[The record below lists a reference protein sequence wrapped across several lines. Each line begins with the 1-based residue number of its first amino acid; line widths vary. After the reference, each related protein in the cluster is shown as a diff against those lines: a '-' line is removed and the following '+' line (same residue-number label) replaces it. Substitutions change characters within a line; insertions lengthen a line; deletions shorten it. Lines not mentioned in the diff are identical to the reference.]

1 LAASIIALGVLYGR
15 SSSATAQPLP
25 TPNPIYDG
33 SQVMKLINQTDA
45 SDKTHQGELY
55 QIATEDNVNMWV
67 LHTWGTHVEMAY
79 THGYLMAPMLNTFV
93 KVALPEFFKSQ
104 LAQIPIKKLPK
115 WLQKI
120 IANAENKDAVS
131 LFETL
136 LSAIFYREEKFIQK
150 SKSGAM
156 EEMAALAEGYCAS
169 GIEGSQCDEKK
180 FLRLIQ
186 NMNMIPELV
195 KMTCSMFGAWGSAT
209 PDGKLIQLRSLDFG
223 SGPFANYTLLTARH
237 PTDGGNDFVAV
248 GFPGWSGAVTGF
260 STKVALSEK
269 VWETYNGT
277 GIQEGQYDGE
287 PDALVI
293 RDIMQFANN
302 IDDAVAFTEGITRT
316 WAIFIGVG
324 EVDGGQFR
332 ALGYRKKN
340 LQVFG
345 PDNISSVTHAPAFDD
360 VVYIDKHPQPSHDN
374 VTMPALM
381 AKYHGS
387 LDYSAAV
394 QYIPRVMQSGDMH
407 VAVYDFGA
415 RQAYV
420 SVGLVTADGNY
431 GKDGISGKAC
441 NRPYIKF
448 DMDDMLLKQPPASLE

>member
-1 LAASIIALGVLYGR
+1 MWLIW
-15 SSSATAQPLP
+15 TA
-25 TPNPIYDG
+25 
-33 SQVMKLINQTDA
+33 
-45 SDKTHQGELY
+45 
-55 QIATEDNVNMWV
+55 
-67 LHTWGTHVEMAY
+67 
-79 THGYLMAPMLNTFV
+79 
-93 KVALPEFFKSQ
+93 
-104 LAQIPIKKLPK
+104 
-115 WLQKI
+115 
-120 IANAENKDAVS
+120 
-131 LFETL
+131 
-136 LSAIFYREEKFIQK
+136 
-150 SKSGAM
+150 
-156 EEMAALAEGYCAS
+156 AALAYSPENPDTQAFLSFAAEFKAEKPLPARADGYAS
-169 GIEGSQCDEKK
+169 TGELWGQVASLVKEY
-180 FLRLIQ
+180 
-186 NMNMIPELV
+186 PELIRPEHLGSSV
-195 KMTCSMFGAWGSAT
+195 ENRPLWALHLGAPGQSERRVMVVAQLHALEWVGAQAALE
-209 PDGKLIQLRSLDFG
+209 LI
-223 SGPFANYTLLTARH
+223 
-237 PTDGGNDFVAV
+237 NDFVAV

-381 AKYHGS
+381 AK
-387 LDYSAAV
+387 
-394 QYIPRVMQSGDMH
+394 
-407 VAVYDFGA
+407 
-415 RQAYV
+415 
-420 SVGLVTADGNY
+420 
-431 GKDGISGKAC
+431 
-441 NRPYIKF
+441 
-448 DMDDMLLKQPPASLE
+448 